1 LLYRS
6 DAVLSKPAI
15 TPLLLAIVLAM
26 LAFSASAQAAGASA
40 VAWGDNPYGET
51 GNGVP
56 SEGGCTCVPVP
67 TPVPGLSD
75 ATQISGGTAHT
86 IALHANG
93 TVTSW
98 GYNGHGQLGDGT
110 TTESS
115 TPVSLG
121 LTNVVE
127 VDSGYEHNLALLAN
141 GTVMAWG
148 DNYSGEL
155 GVGGSDFAGGGPE
168 ICGTEQC
175 SKVPVQVPGLS
186 DVVAISAGYYFSL
199 ALLANGTVM
208 GWGYDFHGQL
218 GGGVGIASGC
228 ECVEHP
234 VQIPGVS
241 GAVAISTGEGDA
253 MALLGS
259 GAVVA
264 WGENTNGQIGNG
276 SFTEVS
282 PPACSCVGPV
292 AVNGLPGPARSIAAG
307 SYHNLALVGG
317 GTART
322 WGYNADGEL
331 GNGSENP
338 SGCFCVPTAAAVLSL
353 SGIQSLAAGNYHSL
367 ALLGDGSVQS
377 WGKNEHAALGDGS
390 KTARSIPGPVS
401 GLSGVSAVSSSDF
414 TSFALTGPS
423 RTLTVSLAG
432 AGAGTVGGSG
442 GIVCPDAN
450 CVGHFPDSQ
459 VQMLRA
465 EPAPGTGFA
474 GFTGACTGT
483 GTCQVTMD
491 GEKTV
496 TATFGPPKGTRITK
510 AEITQAREPKK
521 TAHASAGKKPAAK
534 AKFSFSAPGAVT
546 GYQCLLVK
554 PKPKKK
560 ARPSKKKAKP
570 KFTKCASPKR
580 YKRLRKGRY
589 TFKVRA
595 QNSLGV
601 DAKPAQRKFRI
612 KR

>member
-1 LLYRS
+1 M
-6 DAVLSKPAI
+6 SKPAI
-15 TPLLLAIVLAM
+15 TPLLLAIFLGM
-26 LAFSASAQAAGASA
+26 LAFSASAQAAGAPA

-51 GNGVP
+51 GNRVL

-67 TPVPGLSD
+67 TPVVGLSD

-86 IALHANG
+86 LVLHANG

-98 GYNGHGQLGDGT
+98 GYNAHGQLGDGT

-115 TPVSLG
+115 SPVSPG
-121 LTNVVE
+121 LTNVVA
-127 VDSGYEHNLALLAN
+127 VDAGYEHNLALLAN

-168 ICGTEQC
+168 ICGTGQC

-186 DVVAISAGYYFSL
+186 NVVAISAGYYFSL

-218 GGGVGIASGC
+218 GGGVGIPSGC

-234 VQIPGVS
+234 VQVPGVS
-241 GAVAISTGEGDA
+241 GAVAISSGEGDA

-259 GAVVA
+259 GAVMA
-264 WGENTNGQIGNG
+264 WGENTNGQVGNG
-276 SFTEVS
+276 SFTEIS
-282 PPACSCVGPV
+282 PSCSCVGPV
-292 AVNGLPGPARSIAAG
+292 AVNGLPGPAQAIAAG

-317 GTART
+317 GIART

-331 GNGSENP
+331 GNGSENS

-353 SGIQSLAAGNYHSL
+353 SGIQSLAAGAHYSL

-377 WGKNEHAALGDGS
+377 WGKNEHAALGDGTE
-390 KTARSIPGPVS
+390 TARSIPGPVS
-401 GLSGVSAVSSSDF
+401 GLIGASDVSASDF
-414 TSFALTGPS
+414 TSFALIGPS
-423 RTLTVSLAG
+423 RTLTVALAG
-432 AGAGTVGGSG
+432 AGAGTVGGPG
-442 GIVCPDAN
+442 GIVCPGAS
-450 CVGHFPDSQ
+450 CIRRFPDSQ

-474 GFTGACTGT
+474 GFSGACTGT

-496 TATFGPPKGTRITK
+496 TATFGPPKGTKITK
-510 AEITQAREPKK
+510 AEITQGKKPKK
-521 TAHASAGKKPAAK
+521 TAKAK

-546 GYQCLLVK
+546 GYQCMLLK
-554 PKPKKK
+554 PKSKK
-560 ARPSKKKAKP
+560 ARRSKKAKP
-570 KFTKCASPKR
+570 RFISCSSPKR
-580 YKRLRKGRY
+580 YKKLRKGRY

-595 QNSLGV
+595 RNSLGV
-601 DAKPAQRKFRI
+601 DAKPAQRKFKI